1 MKKLIGFVSSAVAL
15 TVTAFVLTSCCCDR
29 NPCCD
34 PCPRP
39 CAPRPCCPKPCPRPC
54 CPVPCNPQPCEPVC
68 Y

>member
-1 MKKLIGFVSSAVAL
+1 MKKLIGFISSAIAL
-15 TVTAFVLTSCCCDR
+15 TVTALVLTGCSCDR

-39 CAPRPCCPKPCPRPC
+39 CAPKPCCPKPCPRPC
-54 CPVPCNPQPCEPVC
+54 CPVPCAPQPCEPMC

>member
-1 MKKLIGFVSSAVAL
+1 MKLVKSLVSLMAV
-15 TVTAFVLTSCCCDR
+15 AFVLTSCCCDR

-39 CAPRPCCPKPCPRPC
+39 CPKPCCPPQCCPKPAPC
-54 CPVPCNPQPCEPVC
+54 CPPTNCC